1 MWPPWVSVRRNTLK
15 PFYTTEII
23 FCQKTNDIYPMQF
36 EMLVKCGLT
45 SPHRATGEVFVNAS
59 LKGHF
64 DFYDPKSF
72 ERRKYTT
79 SHCRTC

>member
-1 MWPPWVSVRRNTLK
+1 
-15 PFYTTEII
+15 
-23 FCQKTNDIYPMQF
+23 MQF
-36 EMLVKCGLT
+36 QMLVKCGLT

-72 ERRKYTT
+72 ERHKY
-79 SHCRTC
+79 SHHKPLQKLLTRNNFTRENLAKVKMCLC